1 MLVKRILLV
10 IKMKKINFL
19 PIVLFFIIVF
29 IFFRPF
35 FLNGKLPI
43 PSDTIVGLYHPFRDL
58 YLKDYPNGIPF
69 KNFLITDPVRQQFPW
84 RELAL
89 ELEKRFE
96 LPLWNPYSFSGTPL
110 LANMQ
115 SAVFY
120 PLSIL
125 FFLLPYEAAWSML
138 IVLQPLLAGIFL
150 YFYLNNL
157 KLNKWSSL
165 IGAITFSF
173 SGFGI
178 AWMEWGTILH
188 VGLWLPLM
196 LLSIDK
202 IFTHLTSESSK
213 LKAQNSKLQ
222 LKSKNLLIWSF
233 IFIFCLTS
241 SFFAGHLQIFFYLF
255 IVSVVYFIA
264 RWVQYGRRVNILVLF
279 FILNSLFLILTSL
292 QWFPT
297 LQFIS
302 ESARSIDQPDWQK
315 EGWFIPWQHLIQ
327 FIAPDFFGNPTTLNY
342 WGTWNYGELV
352 GYVGILPLVMA
363 IFALFFLRDKKT
375 FFYGTIFFISLIF
388 SFPTIFAKI
397 PYILNIPFLSTSQP
411 TRLLFITDFSLTVL
425 SALGFDYFIKSK
437 KKEIFY
443 PLVFIAVIF
452 SILWGLILF
461 GNNLMKLI
469 SSENLSVAKNNLI
482 FPSFIFFVSAV
493 FIIVFVM
500 FHKIKISTLILCCI
514 IVVTMFDL
522 LRFAFKFTPFTRKEY
537 LFPQTETISFL
548 QKNLGYNRFM
558 TTDSRI
564 FPPNFSA
571 IYKIQSIDGYDPL
584 YIRRYGELIAASERG
599 EPNINPP
606 FGFNR
611 IIAPHNYESKI
622 IDLLGVKYVLSLS
635 DLKSA
640 KLKKVFQEGQTR
652 VYENK
657 NALHRVFFVEQVIVA
672 NDKNETIEKMFE
684 EIFDPRK
691 NAIVDKS
698 AGVATNP
705 PQGCTRCDA
714 KVITYQENKITIE
727 TESAEDGFL
736 VLTDSF
742 YPSWRAKIDNKP
754 TTIYR
759 TDYNLRGINVPRGKH
774 IVEFYM
780 TLL

>member
-1 MLVKRILLV
+1 LLVKRILLV

-352 GYVGILPLVMA
+352 GYVGILPLIMA
-363 IFALFFLRDKKT
+363 IFALFFRRDKKT
-375 FFYGTIFFISLIF
+375 FFYGTTFFISLIF
-388 SFPTIFAKI
+388 SLPTIMAKI
-397 PYILNIPFLSTSQP
+397 PYVLQVPFLSTTQP
-411 TRLLFITDFSLTVL
+411 TRLLFVADFSLAVL
-425 SALGFDYFIKSK
+425 AAFGIDYFLRHK
-437 KKEIFY
+437 KAIVY
-443 PLVFIAVIF
+443 PLSFMI
-452 SILWGLILF
+452 
-461 GNNLMKLI
+461 
-469 SSENLSVAKNNLI
+469 
-482 FPSFIFFVSAV
+482 FIFVGLWFFVLEENIIIAKRNLV
-493 FIIVFVM
+493 FPTLVFAISTTLLFILIQLPKVYKRFTIMIYIIIVG
-500 FHKIKISTLILCCI
+500 
-514 IVVTMFDL
+514 VTIFDL
-522 LRFAFKFTPFTRKEY
+522 MRFGFKFTPFTNKEY
-537 LFPQTETISFL
+537 LFPNTKTISFL
-548 QKNLGYNRFM
+548 QKQTGQFRIM
-558 TTDSRI
+558 STDSRI
-564 FPPNFSA
+564 FPPNFSVA
-571 IYKIQSIDGYDPL
+571 YRLQSVDGYDPL
-584 YIRRYGELIAASERG
+584 YLQRYGELIAASERG
-599 EPNINPP
+599 KPDISPP

-611 IIAPHNYESKI
+611 IIAPRNYDSKI
-622 IDLLGVKYVLSLS
+622 MDFLGVKYILSLS
-635 DLKSA
+635 DLRTER
-640 KLKKVFQEGQTR
+640 LTKVFQEGQTR
-652 VYENK
+652 VYENR
-657 NALHRVFFVEQVIVA
+657 NALPKTFFVENVEFTK
-672 NDKNETIEKMFE
+672 NKNETIEIMFKKD
-684 EIFDPRK
+684 FDLL
-691 NAIVDKS
+691 
-698 AGVATNP
+698 GVAIIEESLGVQADP
-705 PQGCTRCDA
+705 PPRWTKGE
-714 KVITYQENKITIE
+714 VEIITYTENEIVINTKNKGE
-727 TESAEDGFL
+727 GFL

-742 YPSWRAKIDNKP
+742 YPTWKVTVDKVKAKIF
-754 TTIYR
+754 R
-759 TDYNLRGINVPRGKH
+759 TDYNFRGVVVPGGKH
-774 IVEFYM
+774 QVKFYNS
-780 TLL
+780 LL